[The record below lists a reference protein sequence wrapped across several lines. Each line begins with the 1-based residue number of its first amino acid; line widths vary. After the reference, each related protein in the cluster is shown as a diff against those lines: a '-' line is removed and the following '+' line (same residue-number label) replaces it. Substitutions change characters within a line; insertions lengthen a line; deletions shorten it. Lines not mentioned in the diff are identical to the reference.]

1 MSYDVGKENYI
12 SGDMSITNKSNENEN
27 LDIKRTNSKGFDEVE
42 IKG

>member
-27 LDIKRTNSKGFDEVE
+27 LDIKNHMNKQYFVK
-42 IKG
+42 II